1 MRNERITMI
10 QGILQ
15 GIFPEKVWYLGLFC
29 ADEST
34 NLGMLNFT
42 LLILA
47 TIFTAY
53 ILGSVNTAVI
63 LSKLIYREDIRTKGS
78 GNAGM
83 TNMMRTYG
91 KGPAALTLLGD
102 MLKAM
107 LGMIT
112 GTLLLGI
119 NGAYLAGLF
128 CVIGHVIP
136 IFYRFK
142 GGKGVASSAMVLLYI
157 DWRVFLIILS
167 IFILITWAT
176 KYLSLAS
183 VLCMAISPLLLNR
196 FDNSQYD
203 NILRLLL
210 SLAMSAVVVF
220 MHRSNIKRI
229 MNGTE
234 NKFKFKKT
242 VKANKEEKNNDPYLK
257 K

>member
-1 MRNERITMI
+1 MI

-15 GIFPEKVWYLGLFC
+15 GIFPKEVWYDGLFTKYLVGQSPTVTLLVY
-29 ADEST
+29 A
-34 NLGMLNFT
+34 
-42 LLILA
+42 LLILGTA
-47 TIFTAY
+47 VVAY
-53 ILGSVNTAVI
+53 IFGSVNTAVI

-107 LGMIT
+107 LGMSV
-112 GTLLLGI
+112 GTLLWGI

-128 CVIGHVIP
+128 CVIGHIYPV
-136 IFYRFK
+136 FYRFK

-157 DWRVFLIILS
+157 DWRVFLIVLS
-167 IFILITWAT
+167 VFILLVLAT
-176 KYLSLAS
+176 KYISMGS
-183 VLCMAISPLLLNR
+183 VIGMLFAPMMLFR
-196 FDNSQYD
+196 FDNVPVD
-203 NILRLLL
+203 RPIRLILSMLI
-210 SLAMSAVVVF
+210 SALVVF

-242 VKANKEEKNNDPYLK
+242 VKADTDGKNNDPYLK

>member
-1 MRNERITMI
+1 MI

-15 GIFPEKVWYLGLFC
+15 GAFPEKVWYLGLFSKN
-29 ADEST
+29 ETTGMGIST
-34 NLGMLNFT
+34 LI
-42 LLILA
+42 LLIVS
-47 TIFTAY
+47 TIFAAY
-53 ILGSVNTAVI
+53 ILGSINTAVI

-91 KGPAALTLLGD
+91 KGPAALTLFGD
-102 MLKAM
+102 MLKTM
-107 LGMIT
+107 MGMAV

-128 CVIGHVIP
+128 CVVGHVAP

-157 DWRVFLIILS
+157 DWRVFLIVLCM
-167 IFILITWAT
+167 FVLITWAT

-183 VLCMAISPLLLNR
+183 ITCMAVIPLILHRLDLNSHDR
-196 FDNSQYD
+196 F
-203 NILRLLL
+203 LRLML
-210 SLAMSAVVVF
+210 SIVMCAVVIY
-220 MHRSNIKRI
+220 MHKSNITRI
-229 MNGTE
+229 INGTE

-242 VKANKEEKNNDPYLK
+242 VKANKEEKNNDPYLRK
-257 K
+257 